1 MKKLRNGLQNIK
13 RSKMDPFK
21 VLKTIELKAQY
32 EVLSEI
38 EDMFAPSSKHKVA
51 VYVDKKMREILK
63 EIEKETVEPK
73 RKKK

>member
-1 MKKLRNGLQNIK
+1 
-13 RSKMDPFK
+13 MDPFK
-21 VLKTIELKAQY
+21 ILKTIELKAQY

-38 EDMFAPSSKHKVA
+38 EDMFGPNSKHKVA
-51 VYVDKKMREILK
+51 VYADKKMREILK